1 MSPEM
6 GQAGFRIGCLMV
18 VPSVVMLFLLQPGTA
33 EHSITVI
40 MLGMGLIFL
49 AVLTGI
55 ILRSQ
60 R

>member
-1 MSPEM
+1 M